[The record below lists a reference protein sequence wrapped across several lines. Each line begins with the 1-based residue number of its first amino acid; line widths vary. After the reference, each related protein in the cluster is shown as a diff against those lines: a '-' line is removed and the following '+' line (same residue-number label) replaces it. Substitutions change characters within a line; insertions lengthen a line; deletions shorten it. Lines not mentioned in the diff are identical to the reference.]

1 LEPDIRLSAEAV
13 SVGYHNKPVL
23 SDISLSLPKG
33 ELCILVGPNGAGKT
47 TLLKALAGLIKP
59 LGGTI
64 VLDSQPLETYTAYER
79 AAKIGYVAQGSSIN
93 WPFTVQELVAQGR
106 FPSQK
111 WFGVEGPEDRLA
123 VEEALDITDLQMYR
137 ERLVTELSGGE
148 LQRVLIARALAQKP
162 ELLVLDE
169 PVSHLDIRY
178 QIGVMELLQKLVAQG
193 LSAII
198 SLHDLNLAS
207 LYGTSVCLVAKGRIL
222 KQGTVHE
229 VLRAEILKEAYS
241 IDLEVEPHPEDGAI
255 PMVYYQS
262 RQHRLP
268 QDE

>member
-1 LEPDIRLSAEAV
+1 MEPDVRVSADAV
-13 SVGYHNKPVL
+13 SVGYHGKPVL
-23 SDISLSLPKG
+23 SDISLSINKG

-47 TLLKALAGLIKP
+47 TLLKALAGFTKP
-59 LGGTI
+59 LHGTI
-64 VLDSQPLETYTAYER
+64 FLDYKPLDQYTSYER

-111 WFGVEGPEDRLA
+111 WFGIEGPDDRLA

-137 ERLVTELSGGE
+137 KRLVTELSGGE

-169 PVSHLDIRY
+169 PVSHLDVRY

-207 LYGTSVCLVAKGRIL
+207 LYGTSVNLVAKGRIL

-229 VLRAEILKEAYS
+229 VLRAEILKEAYC
-241 IDLEVEPHPEDGAI
+241 IDLEVGPHPEDRSL

-262 RQHRLP
+262 RHHRLP
-268 QDE
+268 QDK